1 MEDCANKTK
10 ALEPC
15 VIEPTEAAPWFSMT
29 RFSPVTDEFYFDD
42 DYLVVL
48 SPFDVVWEAPVL
60 ARSRKTLEEHI
71 QYMQEHQLEKVY
83 VVAEDISF
91 LRQCPS
97 VRSVKIIPAYSA
109 AAFDYA
115 PIYDLPHLKEL
126 NCQTIY
132 GYKDALKAE
141 VDYSRF
147 PSLERVYASG
157 AKGHRNLESVKG
169 LHSLYLGQGQP
180 ASKTLGGFDFSA
192 LTELH
197 LCRSPIRTLDGIEGA
212 SCLRKLSLAHCRS
225 LEDVTALA
233 SVGEALTS
241 LEIESCGKIKDFSWL
256 QRLPNL
262 EHLVLLGSNSLPNV
276 SFLERMPKLK
286 SFRFTMNVLDGD
298 LDLCRNVPYGYCKNR
313 KHYNLKNEELP
324 KGKEWEYH
332 GRMECKH

>member
-1 MEDCANKTK
+1 MEDRANKTK

-15 VIEPTEAAPWFSMT
+15 VIEPSEAAPWFSMT
-29 RFSPVTDEFYFDD
+29 RFSPITDEFSFDD

-71 QYMQEHQLEKVY
+71 QYIQEHQLEKLY

-109 AAFDYA
+109 STFDYA
-115 PIYDLPHLKEL
+115 PIYDLPHLREL

-147 PSLERVYASG
+147 PSLERVYANG

-169 LHSLYLGQGQP
+169 LHYLYLGQGQP

-197 LCRSPIRTLDGIEGA
+197 LCLSFLA
-212 SCLRKLSLAHCRS
+212 SSCL
-225 LEDVTALA
+225 
-233 SVGEALTS
+233 
-241 LEIESCGKIKDFSWL
+241 IFFSI
-256 QRLPNL
+256 
-262 EHLVLLGSNSLPNV
+262 
-276 SFLERMPKLK
+276 
-286 SFRFTMNVLDGD
+286 
-298 LDLCRNVPYGYCKNR
+298 
-313 KHYNLKNEELP
+313 
-324 KGKEWEYH
+324 
-332 GRMECKH
+332 